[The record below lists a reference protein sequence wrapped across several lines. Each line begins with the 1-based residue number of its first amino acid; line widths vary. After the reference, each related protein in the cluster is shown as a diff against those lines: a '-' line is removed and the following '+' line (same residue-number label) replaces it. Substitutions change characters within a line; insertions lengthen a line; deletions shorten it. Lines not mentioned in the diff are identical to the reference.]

1 MKTTRFSGYTQAFLC
16 ALITFTVGMS
26 YGAYGMLLVPLS
38 ERLGCSLAAAGVP
51 ATVETIAGFLV
62 GLVGGGKLIQKFT
75 ARRCVLVGALIA
87 CVFVSSYV
95 FLPSLF
101 LLCVWEAITGA
112 SMAFGYVNG
121 MSAFIGDWFI
131 KRREQVLGVAIAA
144 NSFGAAAG
152 NWLFGFV
159 DTHYGI
165 NTTCVVFAGLGVL
178 CILIYALLL
187 RNPEQIKQQPLGYED
202 ATKLAEEEGKGETVK
217 FGVDFKEALKS
228 PALYILMGSCLLWGL
243 CMVVS
248 PYLAAIMMTNG
259 VEEMT
264 AANFATLNNLTTAVT
279 AICIGTLTSKL
290 GPKTYVIV
298 AFGSAI
304 IGLVFLA
311 LWLEVVHSP
320 VILALA
326 AIMLGAGYVVGGTYG
341 PMMATKTF
349 GNRCFE
355 YIINMIFAMRCIGL
369 GLGLILIPG
378 MADRNGT
385 WFPSVI
391 LGILML
397 IGAIILGL
405 LAVRLAPMRKL
416 HQKV

>member
-1 MKTTRFSGYTQAFLC
+1 MKTKFSGYSQAFLC

-51 ATVETIAGFLV
+51 ATVETVAGFLV
-62 GLVGGGKLIQKFT
+62 GLLGGGKLIEKFT
-75 ARRCVLVGALIA
+75 ARRCVLIGSLIA
-87 CVFVSSYV
+87 CVFVSSYI

-112 SMAFGYVNG
+112 SMAFGYTNG
-121 MSAFIGDWFI
+121 MSAFISKWFI
-131 KRREQVLGVAIAA
+131 ERREQVLGVAIAA

-152 NWLFGFV
+152 NWLYGFV
-159 DTHYGI
+159 DTHYGT
-165 NTTCVVFAGLGVL
+165 NVTCAAFASLGVV
-178 CILIYALLL
+178 CMLIYFLLL
-187 RNPEQIKQQPLGYED
+187 RNPEQIGQQPLGYES
-202 ATKLAEEEGKGETVK
+202 AAKLAAEEGKGETVQ
-217 FGVDFKEALKS
+217 FGIDFSEALRT
-228 PALYILMGSCLLWGL
+228 PALYILMASCLLWGL

-248 PYLAAIMMTNG
+248 PYLATIMMTNG

-290 GPKTYVIV
+290 GPRTYVVV

-311 LWLEVVHSP
+311 IWLEIAHLP

-326 AIMLGAGYVVGGTYG
+326 AILLGAGYVVGGTYG

-369 GLGLILIPG
+369 GVGLVLIPG
-378 MADRNGT
+378 MAEKTGT

-391 LGILML
+391 LGIFML
-397 IGAIILGL
+397 AGALILGL
-405 LAVRLAPMRKL
+405 LAVRLSPMRKL
-416 HQKV
+416 HHMQ